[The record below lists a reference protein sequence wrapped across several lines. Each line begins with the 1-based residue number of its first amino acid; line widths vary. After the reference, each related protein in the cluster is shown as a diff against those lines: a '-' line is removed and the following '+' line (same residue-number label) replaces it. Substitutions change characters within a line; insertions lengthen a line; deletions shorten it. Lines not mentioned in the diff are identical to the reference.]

1 MVLSVFV
8 WGGRGVVFVERRG
21 NDAVVTIHFTLRKK
35 RKKSKGRILREKR
48 ARATASEDTNDT
60 DTNTKRM
67 DNDDCNTDKLLKE
80 QSQLSG
86 NNVDDDIN
94 ELRQRLKAKTDEIST
109 LSRENRSLKEEITIL
124 EEKLKVE

>member
-1 MVLSVFV
+1 VVLSVFV
-8 WGGRGVVFVERRG
+8 WGGRGGVFVERRG
-21 NDAVVTIHFTLRKK
+21 NEAVVTIHFTLRKK

-60 DTNTKRM
+60 DKDTKRL

-94 ELRQRLKAKTDEIST
+94 ELRQRLKAQTDENNN